1 MQIYDISL
9 TVSPSMPVWPGDPK
23 IKLERVSK
31 IEQGSEA
38 NVTRLEMSAHTGT
51 HVDAPFHFL
60 GGDTQTVDE
69 LPLEQLIG
77 RVHVQHLPDEVGNVT
92 AQVLNEAGIPP
103 NTRRLLIKTRN
114 SKIWEQEEN
123 QFQEDFVAISPDGAE
138 YLVERGIKVVGV
150 DYLSV
155 APYQDGAPTH
165 TILLEAGVILIEGLD
180 LSLVPEGR
188 YTMYCLPLKLK
199 GCDGAPARVILT
211 AP

>member
-1 MQIYDISL
+1 ME
-9 TVSPSMPVWPGDPK
+9 G
-23 IKLERVSK
+23 
-31 IEQGSEA
+31 
-38 NVTRLEMSAHTGT
+38 
-51 HVDAPFHFL
+51 
-60 GGDTQTVDE
+60 
-69 LPLEQLIG
+69 
-77 RVHVQHLPDEVGNVT
+77 
-92 AQVLNEAGIPP
+92 
-103 NTRRLLIKTRN
+103 
-114 SKIWEQEEN
+114 IWEQEEN
-123 QFQEDFVAISPDGAE
+123 QFQEDFVAISPDGAV